1 MHKVRRYLSP
11 QWTVADLG
19 CGADAGVLRSL
30 RGSIAMGYGLDR
42 EVAPH
47 REEGLQCIPCDL
59 SGAVRP
65 PRASV
70 DAVLILAV
78 LEHCPDDAAVVAE
91 AAAPSNFEASTSNP
105 CPMESP
111 TVKVAINVTRLLMT
125 AICPDFC
132 FSMNGNTAFVIATL
146 PIKFTS
152 MIFSYTS
159 RLVSFANARWVIP
172 ALLNNTSIL
181 PNFSNTGFTF
191 ASTVL

>member
-59 SGAVRP
+59 SGAVRL

-91 AAAPSNFEASTSNP
+91 AYRILRPGGVLLVTVPTARAQRILEWLARAEIVDPTNIAEHHRTYTHASL
-105 CPMESP
+105 
-111 TVKVAINVTRLLMT
+111 KALLT
-125 AICPDFC
+125 PGAVEVDVHGWQLGCNLF
-132 FSMNGNTAFVIATL
+132 GWA
-146 PIKFTS
+146 
-152 MIFSYTS
+152 
-159 RLVSFANARWVIP
+159 RARW
-172 ALLNNTSIL
+172 A
-181 PNFSNTGFTF
+181 
-191 ASTVL
+191 